1 MFHPDNEFITDLF
14 KAHPSMKDRSP
25 DSIGMTLCQI
35 CSHAIY
41 QPLLDLTTSADELH
55 KTSVQCDLCRLLLKA
70 IGERL
75 PKEMRTGPLRV
86 RRKASKIIVQR
97 GPHSY
102 RLLTIRKIPGK
113 EALDVHIIGLRRLT
127 FEWTET
133 TQCKTP
139 NDVQVGVPSLCKIDD
154 PEYSQLLLAW
164 LRDCDA
170 KHTECRKNF
179 GSSETKA
186 RQYPARLIAI
196 EESLI
201 RLVDTKD
208 IDDSGTEP
216 LKYFALS
223 YTWGDKAVH
232 KRYFTTTDTYEQ
244 HCTTIPKAS
253 LPKLFV
259 DALTITQN
267 LGIKYLWID
276 ALCIKQG
283 KGGDWE
289 TEAERMH
296 ATFSAAYCVLAASRC
311 AGTNDRFLVKRPQH
325 PSATFRD
332 HGLAFSEDID
342 DFQLEVIEG
351 TMNKRGWV
359 LQERALARRTI
370 YFAEKQTYW
379 ECGQGIR
386 CETLTKMTK

>member
-1 MFHPDNEFITDLF
+1 ME
-14 KAHPSMKDRSP
+14 
-25 DSIGMTLCQI
+25 
-35 CSHAIY
+35 CSE
-41 QPLLDLTTSADELH
+41 TSQCEL
-55 KTSVQCDLCRLLLKA
+55 
-70 IGERL
+70 
-75 PKEMRTGPLRV
+75 
-86 RRKASKIIVQR
+86 
-97 GPHSY
+97 
-102 RLLTIRKIPGK
+102 
-113 EALDVHIIGLRRLT
+113 
-127 FEWTET
+127 
-133 TQCKTP
+133 P
-139 NDVQVGVPSLCKIDD
+139 NDIQAGMPSLCKIDD

-164 LRDCDA
+164 LRDCDTN
-170 KHTECRKNF
+170 HTECRKDF
-179 GSSETKA
+179 GSSGKKA

-196 EESLI
+196 EKSLI
-201 RLVDTKD
+201 RLVDTRD
-208 IDDSGTEP
+208 IDDSAVEP
-216 LKYFALS
+216 LKYLALS

-244 HCTTIPKAS
+244 HCTAIPKQS
-253 LPKLFV
+253 LPNLFV

-267 LGIKYLWID
+267 LGIRYLWID

-283 KGGDWE
+283 EGGDWE
-289 TEAERMH
+289 TEAQRMH

-311 AGTNDRFLVKRPQH
+311 TGTNDKFLVERPRH
-325 PSATFRD
+325 LSATFRG

-386 CETLTKMTK
+386 CETLTKMAK